1 MKLIS
6 VVCGVILDK
15 DKIFI
20 AQRGDTSNYGLW
32 EFPGGKVK
40 PGESH
45 YQAIIREL
53 NEELNIMVSPM
64 GELDNYQSGNY
75 NLIFIE
81 CHLVSN
87 SLEIKLTEHL
97 DYKWVMREE
106 LLYYEF
112 IEGDVE
118 FVNSLAIS
126 KLK

>member
-6 VVCGVILDK
+6 VVCGVILNK

-20 AQRGDTSNYGLW
+20 AQRGDRSNYGLW

-53 NEELNIMVSPM
+53 NEELNIMVSPK

-106 LLYYEF
+106 LLYYQF

>member
-6 VVCGVILDK
+6 VVCGVVHDN
-15 DKIFI
+15 DKILI

-45 YQAIIREL
+45 YQSIIREL
-53 NEELNIMVSPM
+53 NEELNIMVSPK
-64 GELDNYQSGNY
+64 GEVAKYQSGRF
-75 NLIFIE
+75 NLIFIACE
-81 CHLVSN
+81 LVTN
-87 SLEIKLTEHL
+87 SLEIKLTDHL

-106 LLYYEF
+106 LLSYEF

-118 FVNSLAIS
+118 FVNSLVIS
-126 KLK
+126 NL

>member
-6 VVCGVILDK
+6 VVCGVVHDN
-15 DKIFI
+15 DKILI
-20 AQRGDTSNYGLW
+20 AQRGDKSNYGLW

-45 YQAIIREL
+45 YQSIIREL
-53 NEELNIMVSPM
+53 NEELNIMVSPK
-64 GELDNYQSGNY
+64 GEVAKYQSGRF

-81 CHLVSN
+81 CELVTNCSA
-87 SLEIKLTEHL
+87 IKLTEHL

-106 LLYYEF
+106 LLSYEF

-118 FVNSLAIS
+118 FVNSLVVNN
-126 KLK
+126 L

>member
-6 VVCGVILDK
+6 VVCGVVLDN
-15 DKIFI
+15 DKILI

-45 YQAIIREL
+45 YQSIIREL
-53 NEELNIMVSPM
+53 NEELNIVVSPK
-64 GELDNYQSGNY
+64 GEVAKYQSGRF

-81 CHLVSN
+81 CELVNNGS
-87 SLEIKLTEHL
+87 EIKLTEHL
-97 DYKWVMREE
+97 DHKWVLREE
-106 LLYYEF
+106 LLSYEF

-118 FVNSLAIS
+118 YVKSLVIS
-126 KLK
+126 